1 MNKPFEKILVANRG
15 EIAVRVMRTCRE
27 MGIRTVAVYSD
38 PDRTALHVRYAG
50 EAYRIGPAPSRESY
64 LRIDKILEVAR
75 ASGAQAIHP
84 GYGFLSEN
92 PEFARAVEDA
102 GLVLVGPPASAMEAM
117 GEKTRARR
125 TMIAAG
131 VPVVPGTEDP
141 IEDESE
147 ALEYARK
154 IGFPVML
161 KAAAGGGGK
170 GMRKVDREEDFRSAF
185 RGARREAQGAFSDD
199 RVYIEKFL
207 EKPRHVEIQILAD
220 RHGNVVH
227 LGERECSVQRRH
239 QKVIEETPSPIV
251 DEEMRARMGEVA
263 CQAARAVDYVG
274 AGTVEFLVD
283 AERNFYFLEM
293 NTRLQV
299 EHPITEMVNDGVD
312 LVRHQIEIAAGVPLT
327 LKQEEIVPRGHAIE
341 ARIYAEDPDRNF
353 MPTPGTIAHIRQPGG
368 PGVRVDSGVYS
379 GWTVPVHYDPM
390 IAKLCARGPDR
401 ETAIARLDRALSE
414 YLITG
419 ITTNVGW
426 LRRVLRQAEFISG
439 DYDTGF
445 LDRAKEALAASADGG
460 KETVA
465 LVAAAIASYDRER
478 RLAARA
484 PARSS
489 GGEASNW
496 RRLGRL
502 RVLGR
507 LS

>member
-1 MNKPFEKILVANRG
+1 MKKPFDKILVANRG

-27 MGIRTVAVYSD
+27 MGIRSVAIYSD

-50 EAYRIGPAPSRESY
+50 EAYRVGPAPSRESY

-102 GLVLVGPPASAMEAM
+102 GLVLIGPPASAMEAM

-125 TMIAAG
+125 TMVAAG

-141 IEDESE
+141 IEEESE
-147 ALEYARK
+147 ALGYARK

-185 RGARREAQGAFSDD
+185 RGARREAKGAFSDD

-312 LVRHQIEIAAGVPLT
+312 LVRYQIEIAAGRPLT
-327 LKQEEIVPRGHAIE
+327 LKQEVIVPRGHAIE

-353 MPTPGTIAHIRQPGG
+353 MPTPGTIAHMRQPGG

-379 GWTVPVHYDPM
+379 GWTVPIHYDPM

-426 LRRVLRQAEFISG
+426 LRRVLRQPEFVSG
-439 DYDTGF
+439 DYDTAF
-445 LDRAKEALAASADGG
+445 LDRAREALSAPGDGG
-460 KETVA
+460 KEDVA
-465 LVAAAIASYDRER
+465 LIAAAIASYDRER

-489 GGEASNW
+489 GGEESNW

-507 LS
+507 VR

>member
-1 MNKPFEKILVANRG
+1 MKRPFKKILVANRG

-27 MGIRTVAVYSD
+27 MGIRTVAIYSD
-38 PDRTALHVRYAG
+38 PDRASLHVRYAG
-50 EAYRIGPAPSRESY
+50 EAYRVGPAPSRESY
-64 LRIDKILEVAR
+64 LRIDKIVEIAR
-75 ASGAQAIHP
+75 ASGAEAVHP

-92 PEFARAVEDA
+92 PDFARALEEA
-102 GLVLVGPPASAMEAM
+102 GLVLIGPPAESMEAM

-125 TMIAAG
+125 QMIAAG

-141 IEDESE
+141 IEDEAQ
-147 ALEYARK
+147 ALEYARS

-170 GMRKVDREEDFRSAF
+170 GMRKVDTEEAFPSAW
-185 RGARREAQGAFSDD
+185 RGARREAASSFSDD

-207 EKPRHVEIQILAD
+207 DKPRHVEIQVLAD
-220 RHGNVVH
+220 AHGTVIH

-251 DEEMRARMGEVA
+251 DAEMRARMGEVA
-263 CQAARAVDYVG
+263 RQAARAVGYVG

-283 AERNFYFLEM
+283 ADRNFYFLEM

-312 LVRHQIEIAAGVPLT
+312 LVRHQILIAGGEKLS
-327 LKQEEIVPRGHAIE
+327 LQQEEIAPRGHAIE

-353 MPTPGTIAHIRQPGG
+353 MPTPGAITYIRQPGG
-368 PGVRVDSGVYS
+368 PGIRVDSGVYS
-379 GWTVPVHYDPM
+379 GWTVPMYYDPM

-414 YLITG
+414 YLIAG
-419 ITTNVGW
+419 ITTNIGW
-426 LRRVLRQAEFISG
+426 LRRVLAQPQFVSG

-445 LDRAKEALAASADGG
+445 LDQAQEAIAASMKGG
-460 KETVA
+460 KEEVA
-465 LVAAAIASYDRER
+465 LIAAAIASYDRQR
-478 RLAARA
+478 RLAV
-484 PARSS
+484 RSTFSPSEHS
-489 GGEASNW
+489 GSKW
-496 RRLGRL
+496 KLLGRL
-502 RVLGR
+502 RTLGR
-507 LS
+507 GV